1 MKVYVSLIIPAYNE
15 EQRIGETLNKV
26 LSYLEK
32 QTYTWEVI
40 VVDDGSTDK
49 TSEIVSKY
57 NNVKLIKFPHN
68 RGKGAAVREGMLNAS
83 GKYRI
88 FTDADLSTPIEDLE
102 LMLYHLENGAD
113 VCIGSRELDP
123 TKLVL
128 HQPKYRQFIGR
139 LFRKIVDF
147 FRFL

>member
-68 RGKGAAVREGMLNAS
+68 RGKGGS
-83 GKYRI
+83 G
-88 FTDADLSTPIEDLE
+88 S
-102 LMLYHLENGAD
+102 
-113 VCIGSRELDP
+113 
-123 TKLVL
+123 
-128 HQPKYRQFIGR
+128 
-139 LFRKIVDF
+139 
-147 FRFL
+147 